1 VCQRESYVLVL
12 ESQPSLYDE
21 LRIPSTSRVFKQRL
35 RQWRPVLSHIATVL
49 ILAALAYWGWQNRLI
64 MQQVCAE
71 LGTIRLM
78 SFGLLLTL
86 GVVLSALSFTILV
99 RSMGYQFTY
108 RDGYHSL
115 NLSQIAAMVPGKIW
129 GFAGLAGLLSA
140 RGIPNRDSVL
150 VISLHTLLTLSA
162 AVFVGTCSLIPL
174 LGWAYTLLCLVPVML
189 LLAGRSWCETLRSH
203 FFMGSSPLPSS
214 LSVLCM
220 LIVGVVSWAVVS
232 TCFALLVY
240 SAAGRWPASPL
251 LVASAFAAG
260 YVGGFA
266 SFITPSGLGVREG
279 IITVILGPALGSDKT
294 LALAVVFRIVHM
306 AVLWLHIAITLC
318 ALSGG
323 RRMTDRG
330 TH

>member
-1 VCQRESYVLVL
+1 M
-12 ESQPSLYDE
+12 PT
-21 LRIPSTSRVFKQRL
+21 PSRVFKQRL
-35 RQWRPVLSHIATVL
+35 RQWRPVLSQIATVL
-49 ILAALAYWGWQNRLI
+49 ILAACVYWGWQNRLI
-64 MQQVCAE
+64 MQQVFAE
-71 LGTIRLM
+71 LGIIRLM
-78 SFGLLLTL
+78 SFCLLLTL

-108 RDGYHSL
+108 CDGYHSL

-129 GFAGLAGLLSA
+129 GLAGLAGLLSA

-162 AVFVGTCSLIPL
+162 AVFVGICGLIPVI
-174 LGWAYTLLCLVPVML
+174 GWAYTLLCLVPAML

-203 FFMGSSPLPSS
+203 FFTGSSPLPSS
-214 LSVLCM
+214 SSVLRM
-220 LIVGVVSWAVVS
+220 LIVGIISWGVVS

-240 SAAGRWPASPL
+240 SAAGRWQASPW

-279 IITVILGPALGSDKT
+279 IITVILGPTLGSDKT
-294 LALAVVFRIVHM
+294 LALAIVFRIVHM
-306 AVLWLHIAITLC
+306 AVLWLHIAITLG
-318 ALSGG
+318 ALSRGA
-323 RRMTDRG
+323 RRIDRN
-330 TH
+330 TN

>member
-1 VCQRESYVLVL
+1 
-12 ESQPSLYDE
+12 
-21 LRIPSTSRVFKQRL
+21 
-35 RQWRPVLSHIATVL
+35 
-49 ILAALAYWGWQNRLI
+49 
-64 MQQVCAE
+64 MQQVFAE

-78 SFGLLLTL
+78 SFCLLLTL

-140 RGIPNRDSVL
+140 RGIPNRDRVL

-162 AVFVGTCSLIPL
+162 AVFVGTCGLIPII
-174 LGWAYTLLCLVPVML
+174 GWAYTLLCLVPAML
-189 LLAGRSWCETLRSH
+189 LLAGRSWCETVRSH

-214 LSVLCM
+214 LSVLRM
-220 LIVGVVSWAVVS
+220 LIIGVVSWVLVS

-240 SAAGRWPASPL
+240 SAAGRWPAPPV

-279 IITVILGPALGSDKT
+279 IITVILGPVLGSEKT
-294 LALAVVFRIVHM
+294 LALAVVFRVMHM
-306 AVLWLHIAITLC
+306 AVLWLHIAVTWC

-323 RRMTDRG
+323 VHMTDRS

>member
-1 VCQRESYVLVL
+1 M
-12 ESQPSLYDE
+12 PA
-21 LRIPSTSRVFKQRL
+21 TSRAFKQRL
-35 RQWRPVLSHIATVL
+35 KQWRTTLSHIATAL
-49 ILAALAYWGWQNRLI
+49 ILAAFAYWGWQNHLI
-64 MQQVCAE
+64 MQQVFAE
-71 LGTIRLM
+71 IGPLRLL

-99 RSMGYQFTY
+99 RSMGYQLTY

-150 VISLHTLLTLSA
+150 VIVLHTLLTLSA
-162 AVFVGTCSLIPL
+162 AVCVGTCGLIPVI
-174 LGWAYTLLCLVPVML
+174 GWAYTLLGLVPAML
-189 LLAGRSWCETLRSH
+189 LLAGRSWCETWRSH

-214 LSVLCM
+214 LSVLHM
-220 LIVGVVSWAVVS
+220 FLVGVVSWMVVS

-240 SAAGRWPASPL
+240 SAVGRWPAPPV

-260 YVGGFA
+260 YVGGFV
-266 SFITPSGLGVREG
+266 SLITPAGLGVREG
-279 IITVILGPALGSDKT
+279 IITVILGPMLGDDKT
-294 LALAVVFRIVHM
+294 LALAVVFRVVHM

-323 RRMTDRG
+323 VRMTDRG
-330 TH
+330 TN

>member
-1 VCQRESYVLVL
+1 MYQRELYVLVL
-12 ESQPSLYDE
+12 ESQPSLYDP
-21 LRIPSTSRVFKQRL
+21 LRIPSTSRVFKQCL
-35 RQWRPVLSHIATVL
+35 RQWRPVLSQIVTVL
-49 ILAALAYWGWQNRLI
+49 ILAAFTYWGWQNRLI
-64 MQQVCAE
+64 MQQVFAE

-78 SFGLLLTL
+78 SFCLLLTL
-86 GVVLSALSFTILV
+86 GVILSALSFTILV
-99 RSMGYQFTY
+99 RSMGYPFTY

-162 AVFVGTCSLIPL
+162 AVFVGTCGLIPVI
-174 LGWAYTLLCLVPVML
+174 GWAYTLLCLVPAML

-203 FFMGSSPLPSS
+203 FFMGSSPLPPS
-214 LSVLCM
+214 LSVLRM
-220 LIVGVVSWAVVS
+220 LIVSVVSWAVVS

-240 SAAGRWPASPL
+240 SAAGRWPASPM

-266 SFITPSGLGVREG
+266 SFITPAGLGVREG
-279 IITVILGPALGSDKT
+279 IITVILGPALGSDTT
-294 LALAVVFRIVHM
+294 LALAVVFRVVHM
-306 AVLWLHIAITLC
+306 AVLWLHIIITLC

-323 RRMTDRG
+323 VRITDRD
-330 TH
+330 TD